1 MLSFQHSLS
10 LAQFLIPPVC
20 MGILLGG
27 FLLYVYMYARYRLPL
42 YGGITLLTLLGI
54 VFTGSE
60 MFLLSYGAWLH
71 NREIAVQ
78 FHRIE
83 QLAGAYYLFA
93 LPFSLIFILQLNERW
108 RRLNRILA
116 FAGLGYAVAST
127 AAAFIFPDT
136 FISIAQ
142 PKPSGAIYEAD
153 YGRGL
158 EGILYQLRD
167 GLIGMYVVYSVVCFI
182 ADIRMHR
189 NYRFLVYPVAGL
201 MCAFIGA
208 VIDTLFVHTGV
219 FFDPFPNSYFS
230 RFSVGLTIMIMCFIA
245 TATRRFIDT
254 AKEVEVAHRIISI
267 SEEKYRLL
275 VEGTNDCILSL
286 GPDLRILN
294 ANKAVFAQLFV
305 SSRDYEGK
313 GFFDLLCFDPT
324 SGGGIVEQFIRE
336 KVNEFFSTRKPVS
349 FKAAFKS
356 HGTGEPREYFVRL
369 ESINIGEKNEI
380 LARAS
385 NIYDDTLMKYL
396 ESERMRFCIG
406 NYLIASEEISKR
418 LVLNLAKY
426 LDQRS
431 VSRIRI
437 GLREIIIN
445 AIEHGNLNITF
456 EEKSE
461 ATMQGNYLEFIFSR
475 QQDPLYRDKR
485 VTIEFLLNAERVA
498 YKIADEGNGFDYKAV
513 IQDAGSRANEEM
525 LAHGRGLTMAYNIF
539 DEVTF
544 NRRGNEVLLVKH
556 FTEKV
561 GSTDSEGE
569 AAVS

>member
-1 MLSFQHSLS
+1 MLSFQYGLS
-10 LAQFLIPPVC
+10 LAQFLIPPTC

-54 VFTGSE
+54 IFTGSE

-71 NREIAVQ
+71 DREMAVQ

-108 RRLNRILA
+108 QRLNRLLA
-116 FAGLGYAVAST
+116 WAGLGFAVLAT
-127 AAAFIFPDT
+127 LAAFIHPDS
-136 FISIAQ
+136 FISLTLH
-142 PKPSGAIYEAD
+142 KPSWLTYEAD
-153 YGRGL
+153 YGRGQ
-158 EGILYQLRD
+158 EGALYQLRD
-167 GLIGMYVVYSVVCFI
+167 GLIGAYVVYSVVCFF
-182 ADIRMHR
+182 ADLRMHR
-189 NYRFLVYPVAGL
+189 NYRFLIYPIAGL
-201 MCAFIGA
+201 MCAFMGA
-208 VIDTLFVHTGV
+208 IIDTLFVHTGA
-219 FFDPFPNSYFS
+219 FFDFFPDAYFS
-230 RFSVGLTIMIMCFIA
+230 RFSVGLTVMIICFIA

-275 VEGTNDCILSL
+275 VEGTNDCIISL
-286 GPDLRILN
+286 TPDMRILN
-294 ANKAVFAQLFV
+294 ANKAVFSQLFV

-313 GFFDLLCFDPT
+313 SFYDLLYEDA
-324 SGGGIVEQFIRE
+324 SAGGIVAQFIRG
-336 KVNEFFSTRKPVS
+336 KVADFFSTRMPVS

-380 LARAS
+380 LVRAS

-426 LDQRS
+426 LDQRT
-431 VSRIRI
+431 VSQIRI

-456 EEKSE
+456 EEKST

-475 QQDPLYRDKR
+475 QQDPRYRDKR

-498 YKIADEGNGFDYKAV
+498 YKIADEGNGFDYKGFLR
-513 IQDAGSRANEEM
+513 DSGDRANEEM
-525 LAHGRGLTMAYNIF
+525 LAHGRGLTMAHNIF

-544 NRRGNEVLLVKH
+544 NRRGNEVLLVKR
-556 FTEKV
+556 FTPAT
-561 GSTDSEGE
+561 GSGQGN